1 MSGEQA
7 GTQQAGGESG
17 QTAAASAATTAQAG
31 AQPNGAGTQQ
41 AAAGQQAG
49 QNGTQANGNAQGAQ
63 QAAQGQQQGTQKPGS
78 AATGDGEDARE
89 APAAFPDD
97 WREQLAGEDE
107 ALLSSL
113 KRYRSPAGMAK
124 AFKELRAKLSQGAH
138 LKDKPGDDA
147 TDEEKAAWRAQQ
159 GVPKTADDYE
169 KGWKA
174 PEGFI
179 LSDGDKQLMKGFAAS
194 VHGKEWTQ
202 THFNDA
208 MAWYVEH
215 QAAQQAARQDMDLD
229 FQAEAIRELKAEMG
243 PADYRRGIQSIQT
256 LRQFETEEGLLN
268 AVLDNARMPDGRK
281 LGDIPGVV
289 RMVMAW
295 AGEID
300 PQARIAPSDPNM
312 SGAGLEARIAEI
324 EGWMGSTSTDDYAK
338 YWSNPTVQAEYGRL
352 LEARQKVASRRAA

>member
-17 QTAAASAATTAQAG
+17 QAAASGATAAQ
-31 AQPNGAGTQQ
+31 AGTQQ
-41 AAAGQQAG
+41 NGADAQQAGAGQQAG
-49 QNGTQANGNAQGAQ
+49 QNGTQAQGTAQGT
-63 QAAQGQQQGTQKPGS
+63 QGQQKAGS
-78 AATGDGEDARE
+78 AATGDGEDTRE

-97 WREQLAGEDE
+97 WRAQMAGGDENVAKLLARFRSASAVAKALNDARKQLGDE
-107 ALLSSL
+107 RVL
-113 KRYRSPAGMAK
+113 KR
-124 AFKELRAKLSQGAH
+124 
-138 LKDKPGDDA
+138 PGEDA
-147 TDEEKAAWRAQQ
+147 TDEEKAAWREQR
-159 GVPKTADDYE
+159 GVPKTPDDYE

-179 LSDGDKQLMKGFAAS
+179 LSDADKQLMKGFAAS

-202 THFNDA
+202 NHFNDA

-229 FQAEAIRELKAEMG
+229 LQAQAIRELKTEMG

-256 LRQFETEEGLLN
+256 LRQFEPEEGLLN

-312 SGAGLEARIAEI
+312 SGTGLVARIAEI
-324 EGWMGSTSTDDYAK
+324 EGWMGSSNQDDYAK
-338 YWSNPTVQAEYGRL
+338 YWNNPAVQSEYGRL
-352 LEARQKVASRRAA
+352 LEAQQKLASRRAA